1 VITGSL
7 ALDVSNID
15 ILLLFKY
22 HPFFFLDTAST
33 SFQPLLLTFEKI
45 HYITIKSFFRLWNE
59 MEATVDDIPKVS
71 VLVISQLKF
80 ALKDEATKQ
89 LYEFEKDMLEVEYK
103 VIRGRQLRIRIKR

>member
-1 VITGSL
+1 
-7 ALDVSNID
+7 
-15 ILLLFKY
+15 
-22 HPFFFLDTAST
+22 
-33 SFQPLLLTFEKI
+33 
-45 HYITIKSFFRLWNE
+45 